1 MTRPT
6 AVVALGGG
14 HGLAA
19 TLQALR
25 HVTHDVT
32 AVVTVADDGGSSGRL
47 REEFGILPPGDL
59 RMALAALCR
68 DDDWGRTW
76 SEVLQHRFSGDGAL
90 GGHSLG
96 NLLIA
101 ALWETHATV
110 DGLDWVARLLGAEG
124 RVLPMAAVPLEI
136 EADVSAPDEASGVLV
151 VRGQVKVA
159 STRGRVLAVRLL
171 PQAPPVHPE
180 TVAAVETAD
189 FVVLGPGSWFTSVI
203 PHLLVP
209 DLRAALVGTRARR
222 IVVLNLRAQAGETDG
237 FSPERHL
244 QVLSAHA
251 PDLAIDVV
259 VADPRHV
266 DQTAL
271 LEAQCRALGAELVL
285 EKVAMDDGSDRHDP
299 SLLAATFTALT
310 EGGRIG
316 SWR

>member
-1 MTRPT
+1 MR
-6 AVVALGGG
+6 
-14 HGLAA
+14 
-19 TLQALR
+19 
-25 HVTHDVT
+25 
-32 AVVTVADDGGSSGRL
+32 
-47 REEFGILPPGDL
+47 
-59 RMALAALCR
+59 
-68 DDDWGRTW
+68 
-76 SEVLQHRFSGDGAL
+76 
-90 GGHSLG
+90 
-96 NLLIA
+96 
-101 ALWETHATV
+101 
-110 DGLDWVARLLGAEG
+110 
-124 RVLPMAAVPLEI
+124 
-136 EADVSAPDEASGVLV
+136 V
-151 VRGQVKVA
+151 VRGQVEVA
-159 STRGRVLAVRLL
+159 STRGRVLAVRLA
-171 PQAPPVHPE
+171 PQAPPVPPE
-180 TVAAVETAD
+180 TVAAVEAAD

-222 IVVLNLRAQAGETDG
+222 IVVLNLRAQPGETDG

-251 PDLAIDVV
+251 PDLVIDAV

-266 DQTAL
+266 DQPSP